1 MEPMTLGS
9 PGGSPAANPSPYLP
23 AFLMGDSQ
31 IPTTP
36 RNTLSPNKGT
46 RNLSFASPIQN
57 SPASTPFGEH
67 QRFSTNQKQLFNNSV
82 NANYSGTQGPPTQ
95 GLFDSL
101 RSERNLIETPT
112 RGIQSPLGFGTP
124 IAGVQNN
131 LSGVGGGNISFQQQH
146 ILQQQQQ
153 FPPHS
158 TTIYNDSSYLTNNS
172 YNTSRCLTSPLGGPL
187 GTPNTN
193 GIVNNASYMLQC
205 PSTPRYTEFWITV
218 YGFPPSA
225 ISTIL
230 QHFAQCGTIVDKVFP
245 PQNGNWVHLK
255 YASRLECDKALSYNE
270 KILGNNIMIGVTQ
283 CKDKNIID
291 KENMCESIVQSCK
304 VRPLAQSAYK
314 SAQNDSAVVN
324 NGNLPQKSS
333 GLMNKAMDLF
343 FGW

>member
-9 PGGSPAANPSPYLP
+9 PGGSPATNPSPYLP
-23 AFLMGDSQ
+23 PFLMGDAQ
-31 IPTTP
+31 IPSTP
-36 RNTLSPNKGT
+36 RNTLSPNKGS
-46 RNLSFASPIQN
+46 RNISFATSPIQN
-57 SPASTPFGEH
+57 SPSSGPLGEH
-67 QRFSTNQKQLFNNSV
+67 SRFSIGQKQLFNSSV
-82 NANYSGTQGPPTQ
+82 SANYSGAQGPPTQ

-101 RSERNLIETPT
+101 RNERNLVETPT
-112 RGIQSPLGFGTP
+112 RGIEAQSSLGFGTP
-124 IAGVQNN
+124 IANQQN
-131 LSGVGGGNISFQQQH
+131 LSTFSGNISFQQQH
-146 ILQQQQQ
+146 MQQQQQ
-153 FPPHS
+153 FPSQS
-158 TTIYNDSSYLTNNS
+158 TIPYNDSPYLANTS
-172 YNTSRCLTSPLGGPL
+172 YNTSRCITSPLGAL
-187 GTPNTN
+187 GTPNASGAINT
-193 GIVNNASYMLQC
+193 SYMLQC
-205 PSTPRYTEFWITV
+205 PPTPRYTEFWVTV

-255 YASRLECDKALSYNE
+255 YASRLECDKALNYNE

-291 KENMCESIVQSCK
+291 KENICENNTKPCK
-304 VRPLAQSAYK
+304 VRPLSQTAYK

-324 NGNLPQKSS
+324 NANMPQKSS